1 VRADAQPPRLHD
13 QCSRDAALKAAIIC
27 EDLLPGYARTSRPL
41 VKDVLSLGPLVLDTF
56 PPGCVSTADD
66 VALVAVFRASATRLN
81 GTLYGQI
88 IPMTVVE
95 TAPVQAHRSTR
106 N

>member
-1 VRADAQPPRLHD
+1 MTWPWSLFSAPPRL
-13 QCSRDAALKAAIIC
+13 
-27 EDLLPGYARTSRPL
+27 
-41 VKDVLSLGPLVLDTF
+41 
-56 PPGCVSTADD
+56 
-66 VALVAVFRASATRLN
+66 RASATRLN